1 MIRRPPRSTLFPYT
15 TLFRSHNKQFT
26 LKKNPA
32 YFDKDKITLDR
43 VVRPIIARQSV
54 LLAYENNE
62 LDFVEVPASDLK
74 RIQNDPQLSK
84 ELIPY
89 DAPITWY
96 LTPQVTHPPFDDL
109 RVRQAVSHAI
119 DRKII
124 AEKVIQGQGIPAYAY
139 IPPGLP
145 GYIDATK
152 HPQVLEIQKVD
163 PKLAMAALKGSQ
175 NEGGKNLAKI
185 TPTMR

>member
-1 MIRRPPRSTLFPYT
+1 
-15 TLFRSHNKQFT
+15 
-26 LKKNPA
+26 
-32 YFDKDKITLDR
+32 TLDR

-74 RIQNDPQLSK
+74 RIQNDPKLSQ
-84 ELIPY
+84 ELVLY

-109 RVRQAVSHAI
+109 RVRRAGSHSI
-119 DRKII
+119 DPKII
-124 AEKVIQGQGIPAYAY
+124 AQKVIHGQGIPAYAY

-145 GYIDATK
+145 GY
-152 HPQVLEIQKVD
+152 
-163 PKLAMAALKGSQ
+163 
-175 NEGGKNLAKI
+175 
-185 TPTMR
+185 